1 MRERGRLSSQWRSV
15 GIAAEAV
22 AELVEKGYRVVAT
35 HGNGPQVG
43 MLLEWMYKA
52 SCDSSDRFLWM
63 QL

>member
-1 MRERGRLSSQWRSV
+1 M